1 MGGERWQVVNA
12 LSFYDFGPQV
22 ELYALLLLT
31 VMEQHFSPW
40 IEHLINV
47 FPTRLYL
54 MYLPML
60 DEEKLQVAS
69 PRVNEKQQS
78 DTSQVTDMF
87 QPLCCDRLIDLPHFL
102 TWLNQLTPAP
112 SVYLD

>member
-1 MGGERWQVVNA
+1 MGGERQQVVSV
-12 LSFYDFGPQV
+12 LSFYIGPQV
-22 ELYALLLLT
+22 EWYALLLLI

-40 IEHLINV
+40 IEHLMNV

-60 DEEKLQVAS
+60 NEEELQVAS

-78 DTSQVTDMF
+78 DMVSGDQYVSDSLLWQVN
-87 QPLCCDRLIDLPHFL
+87 
-102 TWLNQLTPAP
+102 WLASLSNLA
-112 SVYLD
+112 